1 MSAYNVF
8 TKKKQKLKRV
18 AREME
23 TKAESFEDVGNIMM
37 SEILFDWANTIRV
50 SLADIED
57 AIHEE
62 NQKIFENTQ
71 KQIGETLVA
80 AFRKGESNDTK

>member
-8 TKKKQKLKRV
+8 MEEKYKLKEI
-18 AREME
+18 ASEME
-23 TKAESFEDVGNIMM
+23 EKAYAFGDTGNIVMK
-37 SEILFDWANTIRV
+37 EILFDWANAIRA

-62 NQKIFENTQ
+62 NYEIFKNTQ
-71 KQIGETLVA
+71 KQIGETLAA
-80 AFRKGESNDTK
+80 AFHKGENNE

>member
-8 TKKKQKLKRV
+8 MEKKQKLKRV

-23 TKAESFEDVGNIMM
+23 SKAESFEDVGNIMM
-37 SEILFDWANTIRV
+37 SEILFDWANTIRA

-62 NQKIFENTQ
+62 NQKIFEDTQ
-71 KQIGETLVA
+71 KQIGETLAA
-80 AFRKGESNDTK
+80 AFHKGENDDIK